1 MQLSAFVALRHV
13 SVPAH
18 GAGVSPPVRAG
29 VYMYIYIHTRTHTHH
44 QFVQACGAMAAT
56 KETPARKTP
65 RRGRAASSQHP
76 WPFMPPP
83 DAAATSSPAAQ
94 PARQPP
100 PPTNYAMGYAQ
111 GYASHPPVFPGPYTP
126 APLQKKAR
134 KRAKLAAPDAAF
146 AATAAAW
153 AHHYSAWGV
162 YPPPSPMGATP
173 GRSGAVAHRHVM
185 PPSPFFPLSSA
196 AASSWPSVSIAPPT
210 LAEICRAREL
220 ENTLSI
226 SSPTLAEIC
235 RARELENTF
244 YLKSKELPKPT
255 ASDNEDTTANHQD
268 SSWNGTGGA
277 PPPAAP
283 PPPNE
288 AEQILKCALVP

>member
-1 MQLSAFVALRHV
+1 MQLSAVVALRHV

-29 VYMYIYIHTRTHTHH
+29 VYNTHTHTHTHTHH

-65 RRGRAASSQHP
+65 RRGRAASNQHP

-94 PARQPP
+94 PPRQPP

-111 GYASHPPVFPGPYTP
+111 GYAPHAPAFPGPYTP
-126 APLQKKAR
+126 APPQKKAR

-162 YPPPSPMGATP
+162 YPPPSPMDAMP
-173 GRSGAVAHRHVM
+173 GRSGAVAHGHVM
-185 PPSPFFPLSSA
+185 PPCPFSLSSA

-220 ENTLSI
+220 ENT
-226 SSPTLAEIC
+226 
-235 RARELENTF
+235 F
-244 YLKSKELPKPT
+244 YLKSKAT
-255 ASDNEDTTANHQD
+255 ASCNEDTCTTASHKD
-268 SSWNGTGGA
+268 SSWNGNMSDAGAGGGGRWEHA
-277 PPPAAP
+277 CSQAELPAAP

-288 AEQILKCALVP
+288 A